1 MAVKDSF
8 FNLGNNP
15 NLDAADTGID
25 PATGKILT
33 PAERKKIFKSRI
45 LSQQNRQK
53 IARTSKMA
61 FGGGALVLAGKGA
74 IEEKRVQ
81 AEGGAL
87 VAPVNNLTKR
97 VDALEASVANIQTS
111 LANIRKVIIKGNEVD
126 AKIQEELAK
135 QQSLFL
141 EKKQK
146 QEAESELEE
155 TDLEQEAGKKVEE
168 QEKKT
173 FGFFE
178 GLKKAIM
185 VLFGG
190 FIVKK
195 AFRLFNAWRDGNTEL
210 FKELGIDLNSALQQ
224 VVTGVYFFNKIVGNL
239 IKLAGNFARSIG
251 KLVTKVVTFPFK
263 VAGRVIKSAVKKA
276 FVGIKRAIGPGMR
289 KAIKGFFNIGKK
301 KVGKEVGKKVVQKSA
316 QKIAKKGILGSIPI
330 IGTGLDI
337 WGAVSEGMKGNWVGA
352 GLYTA
357 GAITSLIPG
366 MQGISGVLSVSAMGQ
381 SIHADLKR
389 DANNEG
395 VDVTGTGDNVEISGT
410 GSQSYE
416 NLGPTA
422 KAPVKVNVI
431 QAGQKQQSNGKKYA
445 SAGNSVPTNISSS
458 NKDNLYDNFSK
469 STYNAYLA

>member
-1 MAVKDSF
+1 MAVNDQF
-8 FNLGNNP
+8 FNIGNNP

-61 FGGGALVLAGKGA
+61 IGGGALVLAGKGA

-97 VDALEASVANIQTS
+97 VDALESSIASIQTS

-126 AKIQEELAK
+126 TKIQEELAK

-141 EKKQK
+141 ENKEK
-146 QEAESELEE
+146 QEAEAELEE
-155 TDLEQEAGKKVEE
+155 SDLEKEAGVQVEK

-178 GLKKAIM
+178 GLKKGLM
-185 VLFGG
+185 LLFGG
-190 FIVKK
+190 FILKK
-195 AFRLFNAWRDGNTEL
+195 AFRLFNAWRDGNGEL
-210 FKELGIDLNSALQQ
+210 MKELGIDLNSALQQ
-224 VVTGVYFFNKIVGNL
+224 VTTGVYFFNKIIGNL
-239 IKLAGNFARSIG
+239 IKLAGNFVRSIG
-251 KLVTKVVTFPFK
+251 KLVGKVITFPFK
-263 VAGRVIKSAVKKA
+263 VAGRVIKASMGKAFAAIKKA
-276 FVGIKRAIGPGMR
+276 IPGPLK
-289 KAIKGFFNIGKK
+289 KALKMLGLGKK
-301 KVGKEVGKKVVQKSA
+301 AGKEVGKKVVQKTA
-316 QKIAKKGILGSIPI
+316 GKIAKKGILGSIPI

-381 SIHADLKR
+381 SIHSDLKR

-395 VDVTGTGDNVEISGT
+395 VDITGNGDNVEISGMENK
-410 GSQSYE
+410 SYE
-416 NLGPTA
+416 NL
-422 KAPVKVNVI
+422 KATGKPPVKVNVV
-431 QAGQKQQSNGKKYA
+431 QANEKSNVK
-445 SAGNSVPTNISSS
+445 GNQMANADNGVPILSSS
-458 NKDNLYDNFSK
+458 NRENLYDDFSR

>member
-25 PATGKILT
+25 PATGRILT

-61 FGGGALVLAGKGA
+61 IGGGALVLAGKGA

-251 KLVTKVVTFPFK
+251 RLVTRVVTFPFRI
-263 VAGRVIKSAVKKA
+263 AGRIIKASMGKA
-276 FVGIKRAIGPGMR
+276 FAAIKRAIPGPLK
-289 KAIKGFFNIGKK
+289 KALKMLGLGKK
-301 KVGKEVGKKVVQKSA
+301 KVTQEVGKKVVQKTA
-316 QKIAKKGILGSIPI
+316 GKIAKKGILGSIPI

>member
-1 MAVKDSF
+1 MAVNDQF
-8 FNLGNNP
+8 FNIGNNP

-126 AKIQEELAK
+126 TKIQEELAK
-135 QQSLFL
+135 QQSIFL

-146 QEAESELEE
+146 QEAEAELEE
-155 TDLEQEAGKKVEE
+155 TDLEQQAGVQVEK

-173 FGFFE
+173 FSFFE

-185 VLFGG
+185 LLFGG

-224 VVTGVYFFNKIVGNL
+224 VTTGVYYFNKIVGNL

-301 KVGKEVGKKVVQKSA
+301 KVGQEVGKKVVQKSA

-366 MQGISGVLSVSAMGQ
+366 MQGISGVLSVSAMEQ
-381 SIHADLKR
+381 SIHSDLKR
-389 DANNEG
+389 DAKNEG
-395 VDVTGTGDNVEISGT
+395 VNMEGTDGVEINGN

-431 QAGQKQQSNGKKYA
+431 QAGQKQQGNGEQYA
-445 SAGNSVPTNISSS
+445 SAGNSVPILNSS
-458 NKDNLYDNFSK
+458 NKDNLYDNFSR

>member
-1 MAVKDSF
+1 MAVNDQF
-8 FNLGNNP
+8 FNIGNNP

-126 AKIQEELAK
+126 TKIQEELAK
-135 QQSLFL
+135 QQSIFL

-146 QEAESELEE
+146 QEAEAELEE
-155 TDLEQEAGKKVEE
+155 TDLEQQAGVQVEK

-173 FGFFE
+173 FSFFE

-185 VLFGG
+185 LLFGG

-195 AFRLFNAWRDGNTEL
+195 AFRLFNAWRDRNTEL

-224 VVTGVYFFNKIVGNL
+224 VTTGVYYFNKIVGNL

-301 KVGKEVGKKVVQKSA
+301 KVGQEVGKKVVQKSA

-381 SIHADLKR
+381 SIHSDLKR
-389 DANNEG
+389 DAKNEG
-395 VDVTGTGDNVEISGT
+395 VNMEGTDGVEINGN

-431 QAGQKQQSNGKKYA
+431 QAGQKQQGNGEQYA
-445 SAGNSVPTNISSS
+445 SAGNSVPILNSS
-458 NKDNLYDNFSK
+458 NKDNLYDNFSR